1 MKKEL
6 DRSRRVLSEEV
17 SELVGQSVLMAGWAQ
32 TIRRHSQVVFFDLRD
47 RAGITQI
54 VFTGELIKELANV
67 CEESVLQVKGKVCE
81 RPESLQNHNI
91 ISGKVEIQAEQLTI
105 LSSASPLPF
114 RISDNDVSEEVR
126 LKYRYLD
133 LRHPRLSNNLRQRSK
148 INQFV
153 RNWFINKGFFEIETP
168 FISKSTPEGARDFL
182 IPSRLESGKFYALPQ
197 SPQQYKQLLMVA
209 GVERYFQI
217 VRCFRDEDSR
227 KDRQP
232 EFTQLDV
239 EMSFPTQEAI
249 LSLIEELF
257 KDLVATHF
265 PEKVLTNKSFPRI
278 TYAEA
283 MQTYQT
289 DSPDLREDKQNDD
302 ELAFA
307 FIVDFPMF
315 EWKEKEKR
323 YDAVHHPFT
332 RPAKAW
338 EANFTEHP
346 KEALAAQYDL
356 VLNGTEIAGGSLR
369 IHEPEM
375 LAKVFEFL
383 GHDKKAIENKFGHL
397 LEAFRYGAP
406 PHGGF
411 ASGWDRV
418 ISLLLKEK
426 GNIREVIAFP
436 KLGDGKDPMMDS
448 PSQVDSSQLKEL
460 GLKLDKTD

>member
-1 MKKEL
+1 MK
-6 DRSRRVLSEEV
+6 RILSEQV
-17 SELVGQSVLMAGWAQ
+17 SKLVKQTVMMAGWAQ
-32 TIRRHSQVVFFDLRD
+32 TIRRHSQVVFIDLRD
-47 RAGITQI
+47 SGGLTQI
-54 VFTGELIKELANV
+54 VLTEELAKQAAEV
-67 CEESVLQVKGKVCE
+67 TEESVIEVEGIVAQ

-91 ISGKVEIQAEQLTI
+91 ISGDVEIQAKKLALI
-105 LSSASPLPF
+105 SKADALPF
-114 RISDNDVSEEVR
+114 QLDDDNVSEEVR

-133 LRHPRLSNNLRQRSK
+133 IRRASLTRNMRMRSK
-148 INQFV
+148 INKFAREWFV
-153 RNWFINKGFFEIETP
+153 RRGFCEIETP

-182 IPSRLESGKFYALPQ
+182 VPSRIDPGKFYALPQ

-209 GVERYFQI
+209 GMEKYFQI

-239 EMSFPTQEAI
+239 EMSFATQEEI
-249 LSLIEELF
+249 LDIMECFF
-257 KDLVATHF
+257 KDLVKEVF
-265 PEKVLTNKSFPRI
+265 PEKVLSASTFPRL

-283 MQTYQT
+283 MEKYKS
-289 DSPDLREDKQNDD
+289 DHPDLRKNKDNED

-307 FIVDFPMF
+307 IITDFPMF

-332 RPAKAW
+332 RPAKEW
-338 EANFTEHP
+338 ENSFTKKP
-346 KEALAAQYDL
+346 REATAAQYDL
-356 VLNGTEIAGGSLR
+356 VLNGVEIAGGSLR

-375 LAKVFEFL
+375 LSKVFQFL
-383 GHDKKAIENKFGHL
+383 GHEEKAIEEKFGHL
-397 LEAFRYGAP
+397 LKAFNFGVP

-418 ISLLLKEK
+418 ISLLLNEK

-436 KLGDGKDPMMDS
+436 KMGDGKDPMMDA
-448 PSQVDSSQLKEL
+448 PSTVDSEQLKEL
-460 GLKLDKTD
+460 GLKLEKKLS